1 MNSIT
6 PTLNHYTHGSGG
18 GRKLYNHQRQ
28 EVKPSVDKKY
38 TEFMDEI
45 SADELYEGLL
55 AYGFFAE
62 KNACILIM

>member
-1 MNSIT
+1 M
-6 PTLNHYTHGSGG
+6 
-18 GRKLYNHQRQ
+18 
-28 EVKPSVDKKY
+28 DKMY

-62 KNACILIM
+62 KLPPVFTAVNFLNTAKHYLIRLKRGGTNISHFV